1 MLLNL
6 SKTLS
11 KINFL
16 NFLFFLIP
24 ASLIAG
30 NLVVNIN
37 VFLIIVFSFAFFG
50 KKIFKIDLK
59 LIDKIIFLYFLFVL
73 ITGVYN
79 NIDSYITDELRD
91 DLTITI
97 KSLLYLR
104 FFFLYLIIRYLVN
117 ENLLNIKFFF
127 ISSFVF
133 SLFVSL
139 DIFYQLIFG
148 QDIFGYEGLSRKL
161 SGPFGDEYIAG
172 GYLQRFS
179 LFSLFLF
186 PVFFKIQKKYLLDL
200 LLIFLSLIYFLT
212 IILSGNRMPLL
223 LFVFSFFLLLL
234 LERNLRKLFIPL
246 VLIFIISFVSIFKFN
261 PDVNSNFKNFYIL
274 IKKTAL
280 VFIPNYNQSVSAL
293 GHVKEFQ
300 SFYYTWQMNK
310 YIGGGIKT
318 FRSNCHNRKN
328 IKSIIVPGT
337 GGKFICNTH
346 PHNYYLHILTEL
358 GLVGLIILLVIF
370 FKTLYLSLKKK
381 FSKFTN
387 LRSRYIISPFILTFF
402 IEIFPLKSTGGF
414 FTTSNATFIFL
425 ILSFT
430 IALSIN
436 KN

>member
-172 GYLQRFS
+172 GYLQKFS
-179 LFSLFLF
+179 LFS
-186 PVFFKIQKKYLLDL
+186 
-200 LLIFLSLIYFLT
+200 
-212 IILSGNRMPLL
+212 
-223 LFVFSFFLLLL
+223 
-234 LERNLRKLFIPL
+234 
-246 VLIFIISFVSIFKFN
+246 
-261 PDVNSNFKNFYIL
+261 
-274 IKKTAL
+274 
-280 VFIPNYNQSVSAL
+280 NQ
-293 GHVKEFQ
+293 E
-300 SFYYTWQMNK
+300 
-310 YIGGGIKT
+310 
-318 FRSNCHNRKN
+318 
-328 IKSIIVPGT
+328 
-337 GGKFICNTH
+337 
-346 PHNYYLHILTEL
+346 YYL
-358 GLVGLIILLVIF
+358 
-370 FKTLYLSLKKK
+370 Y
-381 FSKFTN
+381 
-387 LRSRYIISPFILTFF
+387 
-402 IEIFPLKSTGGF
+402 
-414 FTTSNATFIFL
+414 
-425 ILSFT
+425 
-430 IALSIN
+430 
-436 KN
+436 